1 MTKNAIQTILTALLF
16 ALLIA
21 CCTKKE
27 TTATETTTDSTSADT
42 DEWEAMDD
50 FHMIMAESFHPYKD
64 SANLAPAKAKA
75 AELAASA
82 EQWLA
87 APLPEKVN
95 NENVKAKLEA
105 LKIKT
110 AAFVET
116 SKSTD
121 DKVVGDALTELH
133 DMFHELQEAWYA
145 GHGEHHH

>member
-1 MTKNAIQTILTALLF
+1 MTKNATQIIFTALFF

-21 CCTKKE
+21 CGTKKE
-27 TTATETTTDSTSADT
+27 AAAPSTPADSTAADA
-42 DEWEAMDD
+42 DEWKAMDD
-50 FHMIMAESFHPYKD
+50 FHMIMAESFHPFKD

-75 AELAASA
+75 AEMAASA

-87 APLPEKVN
+87 APLPEKVD

-105 LKIKT
+105 LKAKT

-145 GHGEHHH
+145 GHEHHH

>member
-1 MTKNAIQTILTALLF
+1 MIKNATQTLFTALFF

-21 CCTKKE
+21 CGTKKE
-27 TTATETTTDSTSADT
+27 TTATESTADSTSADT
-42 DEWEAMDD
+42 DEWKAMDD
-50 FHMIMAESFHPYKD
+50 FHMIMAESFHPFKD

-82 EQWLA
+82 EKWIA
-87 APLPEKVN
+87 APLR
-95 NENVKAKLEA
+95 ENFKTYIVMAKLDP

-110 AAFVET
+110 TAFVET
-116 SKSTD
+116 SKSAD